1 MVRLSV
7 SKVAGDL
14 LLNWRCGYSS
24 CSLLIPLLLTSLDDE
39 TPMVR
44 EECWTLWCDVGK
56 KWVLEQAKHDA
67 KLKEQMDFQ
76 GAADPPVHYPKDIQR
91 YGSKIRKG
99 EKKYLFQFEG
109 VCKVKTASVGLSLLK
124 FQNHA

>member
-14 LLNWRCGYSS
+14 LMNWRCGYSS
-24 CSLLIPLLLTSLDDE
+24 CSLLIPLLLTSLEDE

-44 EECWTLWCDVGK
+44 EECWTLWCDAGK
-56 KWVLEQAKHDA
+56 KWVLEQAKHDN

-76 GAADPPVHYPKDIQR
+76 GAADPPVHYPKEIQR
-91 YGSKIRKG
+91 
-99 EKKYLFQFEG
+99 
-109 VCKVKTASVGLSLLK
+109 
-124 FQNHA
+124 